1 MTIGFR
7 CKICISSLVH
17 FVLDVNEC
25 SLGVCSHSCHNSP
38 GAFRCSCPSGMELAI
53 GGRSCKDK
61 DECALNNGGCEHTC
75 ANSYLSHRCHC
86 RGGYTIASDNRNCDE
101 RRCPSVAV
109 LFNGAITITG
119 DPILGNIAT
128 FSCSAGYQLVGSQ
141 KRVCSANG
149 KWSGVQPRCNAGRC
163 VDVGTVKNGARQ
175 GSDFSYGK
183 SVSFTCNNG
192 YALVGSNQRL
202 CQQSGLWSA
211 EQPRCVRA
219 DCPRLSAPVNG
230 HVQGYRR
237 ETGSTVR
244 VSCNLGYKV
253 NPDSSS
259 FRTCQGDKWSGA
271 DPTCQ
276 IIDCGDPGTPWHGYL
291 NGANFQ
297 YKSTVTFTC
306 RPQHHLEGDSKRK
319 CQGDGQWSG
328 QQPKCLERSCGNP
341 GIPSNGMKIGSNHS
355 YGASIQFTCNQGY
368 TLQGSQERI
377 CQNSG
382 EWSGSQPTCQ
392 IVSCG
397 DPGSLSNGFKVG
409 DKFTFGESV
418 IYDCNA
424 GYKLQG
430 SIIRTCGGNG
440 QWSGSAA
447 SCVASNCGKILN
459 GPSGSFQST
468 NFPNNYPNNEY
479 CTWEIQVPQGKKI
492 SLEFEE
498 LRTEENKDFVFVY
511 DTGKTDPVVAFSGV
525 KDKPRAIT
533 STGNSIRVR
542 FISNG
547 VNPNNGFKVSYK
559 QTDCGGILTSQTGEI
574 RSPGFPSGY
583 PPNLSCTWLIFIPD
597 RQIGLTL
604 NEFKTENAYDRLE
617 VAHGPWVTSPLEIA
631 WSGPSP
637 LSGQVVTTKYMWI
650 HFISSA
656 QDNGVYK
663 GFRAT
668 YKPYVAYS
676 KKK

>member
-1 MTIGFR
+1 
-7 CKICISSLVH
+7 
-17 FVLDVNEC
+17 
-25 SLGVCSHSCHNSP
+25 
-38 GAFRCSCPSGMELAI
+38 
-53 GGRSCKDK
+53 
-61 DECALNNGGCEHTC
+61 
-75 ANSYLSHRCHC
+75 
-86 RGGYTIASDNRNCDE
+86 
-101 RRCPSVAV
+101 
-109 LFNGAITITG
+109 
-119 DPILGNIAT
+119 
-128 FSCSAGYQLVGSQ
+128 
-141 KRVCSANG
+141 
-149 KWSGVQPRCNAGRC
+149 
-163 VDVGTVKNGARQ
+163 
-175 GSDFSYGK
+175 
-183 SVSFTCNNG
+183 
-192 YALVGSNQRL
+192 
-202 CQQSGLWSA
+202 
-211 EQPRCVRA
+211 
-219 DCPRLSAPVNG
+219 
-230 HVQGYRR
+230 
-237 ETGSTVR
+237 
-244 VSCNLGYKV
+244 
-253 NPDSSS
+253 
-259 FRTCQGDKWSGA
+259 
-271 DPTCQ
+271 
-276 IIDCGDPGTPWHGYL
+276 
-291 NGANFQ
+291 
-297 YKSTVTFTC
+297 
-306 RPQHHLEGDSKRK
+306 
-319 CQGDGQWSG
+319 
-328 QQPKCLERSCGNP
+328 
-341 GIPSNGMKIGSNHS
+341 MKIGSNHS

-430 SIIRTCGGNG
+430 SIIRKCGGNG